1 MKTKFLRASGQFSA
15 PRKSTP
21 FWCNSPLVLQLC
33 CITLLLLTVSFA
45 DAANVEDFIPQ
56 ESLVY
61 VKLQD
66 IDEVYGEV
74 ETSKSWEQALALL
87 PNTPDWQEI
96 QQGITM
102 VQGFLGTDLL
112 SVIETVGYRTAFTVW
127 LNEENTPEMGVVVHS
142 GGNLSE
148 LQRFTKIVEGLIG
161 MSDTNTFRVDAG
173 EYQRVRYNMMEVN
186 QRHTV
191 KYGFVDEFLVL
202 GVGEGAFEKLM
213 DTFRKKALSIA
224 KNTRYANISKA
235 AGFGQVSLFCNVQQ
249 TLTDFPI
256 DKDKEELNDLE
267 KLIAFLD
274 EFQFCE
280 VLLGEFNLLEVGEF
294 LTLHAEFTQK
304 SIKDY
309 LELVP
314 NSERFVK
321 EKNPFKTVKAVSPNE
336 DLFIAVA
343 PVVSEVL
350 RQGIS
355 KFIVEEA
362 DDDVYAGIS
371 FLEGL
376 LNLNLEED
384 IFPSLI
390 GELAIS
396 VNDLAQFDPSALGS
410 LVIEFD
416 GASSMDAGGVE
427 TQGTLIFNASNPL
440 KWNQLGNS
448 VSNLQNLSVS
458 QTDYNGVSVSTFATN
473 FHYTTVDGLFLL
485 GTSEEQMPI
494 LIDEIKNGKSP
505 VYFMQ
510 LPKTPVAIAQ
520 LNVARVFE
528 LEKGPPPSDRVLVN
542 SNEISPMVAWISVK
556 DGEASLE
563 MTLSRKGT
571 GLEALARL
579 MPFIVWN
586 MEGQ

>member
-1 MKTKFLRASGQFSA
+1 
-15 PRKSTP
+15 
-21 FWCNSPLVLQLC
+21 
-33 CITLLLLTVSFA
+33 LLAVSFA

-96 QQGITM
+96 QQGIAM

-127 LNEENTPEMGVVVHS
+127 SNEENTPEMGLVVHS

-148 LQRFTKIVEGLIG
+148 LQRFTKIVEGLLG
-161 MSDTNTFRVDAG
+161 MSATNTFHADAG

-186 QRHTV
+186 QQHTV

-202 GVGEGAFEKLM
+202 GVGKGAFEKLM
-213 DTFRKKALSIA
+213 DTFRKKAPSIT
-224 KNTRYANISKA
+224 KNTHYAKISKR
-235 AGFGQVSLFCNVQQ
+235 AGSGQISLFCNVQQ
-249 TLTDFPI
+249 TLKSFPV
-256 DKDKEELNDLE
+256 DQGKEDLNELE
-267 KLIAFLD
+267 KLTAALEALD
-274 EFQFCE
+274 FWD
-280 VLLGEFNLLEVGEF
+280 VLLGEFNLLETGEF
-294 LTLHAEFTQK
+294 LTLHGQFTQNA
-304 SIKDY
+304 IDQFH
-309 LELVP
+309 ELSA
-314 NSERFVK
+314 NSERLLK
-321 EKNPFKTVKAVSPNE
+321 GENRFKTVKAVSPDE
-336 DLFIAVA
+336 DLFIAIA
-343 PVVSEVL
+343 PVISKVIW
-350 RQGIS
+350 QGIR
-355 KFIVEEA
+355 KFIDKEA

-371 FLEGL
+371 FVEGL
-376 LNLNLEED
+376 LNLNLEDD
-384 IFPSLI
+384 IFPSLT

-396 VNDLAQFDPSALGS
+396 VNDLAQFDPSALES
-410 LVIEFD
+410 LEIEFD
-416 GASSMDAGGVE
+416 GAFSMDAGGVE

-448 VSNLQNLSVS
+448 ISNLQNLSVS

-473 FHYTTVDGLFLL
+473 LHYTTVDGLFLL
-485 GTSEEQMPI
+485 GTSEEQMYT

-510 LPKTPVAIAQ
+510 MPKTPVAIAQ
-520 LNVARVFE
+520 LNVARAYE

-542 SNEISPMVAWISVK
+542 SNEVSPMVAWISVK
-556 DGEASLE
+556 DDEASLE

-571 GLEALARL
+571 GLEALAKL